1 MEWQSIIN
9 VSIGA
14 VFSVFGWFF
23 RQLWDATQELKRDL
37 TNIEISLPTNYV
49 RKDEM
54 NTRFDKIEA
63 MIGKLFD
70 KLNEK
75 VDK

>member
-1 MEWQSIIN
+1 MEWQLIIN
-9 VSIGA
+9 ICIGA
-14 VFSVFGWFF
+14 AFSVLGWFF
-23 RQLWDATQELKRDL
+23 RQLWDATQQLKKDL
-37 TNIEISLPTNYV
+37 TNIEISLPTYYV